1 MADGTQT
8 VSVPAGM
15 SHVLVGGS
23 GENGISLVRIILSIC
38 REEDDNANAN
48 ANANANVNASVDQAA
63 ELLVTQWP
71 RGGPVATYREKII
84 HPHGSSNSE
93 YYYGLPCSYLL
104 LKDDVCIG

>member
-23 GENGISLVRIILSIC
+23 GEDGISLVRIILSVC

-48 ANANANVNASVDQAA
+48 INASVDQAA

-84 HPHGSSNSE
+84 HPHNSSNSE
-93 YYYGLPCSYLL
+93 HYYGLPCSYLL